1 MADRVINFGVIGI
14 GAGFKGLFKA
24 FVDHPGVKIVA
35 ASDVRQD
42 ALDAFKQNYGVDT
55 YLNPEDLCKN
65 PNVEAV
71 WIAAPNQFHAP
82 LAIMAAEHKKHIIV
96 SKPMAVTLDECKA
109 MIAAADKNGV
119 KLMAG
124 HTQGILPGIRKMAAL
139 VRSGEYGRL
148 EMINSWNYT
157 PWIYRPR
164 LPQELDE
171 STGGGVVFRQS
182 PHHID
187 MVRIIGGGMVRSV
200 RAMTRIADPSRPV
213 PGIFAAY
220 LEFTDGVPCTIVY
233 NGYGHFDS
241 SEITF
246 PETKASRG
254 NEPAEALVRG
264 GAVSADQEAAM
275 KEARRFTG
283 GAAEAQGGGGDG
295 GGLSPFGLTIA
306 SMAKADI
313 RQDHNGVVIYQNG
326 KAEHIALSK
335 GEARGYP
342 ELEELYQAVV
352 NGREVVHD
360 GRWGLATQEVT
371 DAINL
376 SAREHKEI
384 IMQYQVPFPEGAP
397 LGF

>member
-1 MADRVINFGVIGI
+1 MAEETVLRFGVIGI
-14 GAGFKGLFKA
+14 GAGFKGLFRA
-24 FVDHPGVKIVA
+24 FVEHPNVKIVA
-35 ASDVRQD
+35 ACDVRQE
-42 ALDAFKQNYGVDT
+42 ALDRFAQDYGVDT
-55 YLNPEDLCKN
+55 YQSVEDLCKN
-65 PNVEAV
+65 PNVDAV

-82 LAIMAAEHKKHIIV
+82 YAIMAAEHKKHVIV

-119 KLMAG
+119 KLVAG
-124 HTQGILPGIRKMAAL
+124 HAQGILPGIRKMAAL
-139 VRSGEYGRL
+139 VRSGEFGPL
-148 EMINSWNYT
+148 GMVNSWNYS

-171 STGGGVVFRQS
+171 ATGGGIVFRQA

-200 RAMTRIADPSRPV
+200 RAMTRIMDPTRPV

-220 LEFTDGVPCTIVY
+220 LEFADGTPCTLVY

-241 SEITF
+241 SELTF
-246 PETKASRG
+246 PETAGARAG
-254 NEPAEALVRG
+254 GAEALVTAG
-264 GAVSADQEAAM
+264 VSAEQEAAM

-283 GAAEAQGGGGDG
+283 AASEELAGGGG

-306 SMAKADI
+306 SCAKADI
-313 RQDHNGVVIYQNG
+313 RQYHGGVVVYQNG
-326 KAEHIALSK
+326 KSQRIELPK
-335 GEARGYP
+335 GEPRGYP

-352 NGREVVHD
+352 HGRDVVHD

-371 DAINL
+371 DAINQ
-376 SAREHKEI
+376 SARERREI
-384 IMQYQVPFPEGAP
+384 MMQYQVPFPEGAP
-397 LGF
+397 L